1 MLNLVVDNSGS
12 LMEGGR
18 RFIER
23 TVLRQIRESFLQRE
37 APGAIRLFLLSAGG
51 LVEAP
56 WSKDEDVPEAVLR
69 PHGRVS
75 AEAVTDFAWKE
86 DDVVVFISDF
96 CMLPEERKSLDAWI
110 RKMGVTRARVAVVGD
125 VLPVGRTTQG
135 WHSAEQVDG
144 VLDGLSWGAK

>member
-37 APGAIRLFLLSAGG
+37 ASGAIRLFLLSDGG
-51 LVEAP
+51 LVETLWP
-56 WSKDEDVPEAVLR
+56 KDEDVPEAVLR

-75 AEAVTDFAWKE
+75 AETVTDFAWTE
-86 DDVVVFISDF
+86 DDAIVFIGDC
-96 CMLPEERKSLDAWI
+96 CMLPEERKRLNAWI
-110 RKMGVTRARVAVVGD
+110 QKMGVKRARVVVVGD
-125 VLPVGRTTQG
+125 VLPVDRTTHG

-144 VLDGLSWGAK
+144 VLDGLSWGAR